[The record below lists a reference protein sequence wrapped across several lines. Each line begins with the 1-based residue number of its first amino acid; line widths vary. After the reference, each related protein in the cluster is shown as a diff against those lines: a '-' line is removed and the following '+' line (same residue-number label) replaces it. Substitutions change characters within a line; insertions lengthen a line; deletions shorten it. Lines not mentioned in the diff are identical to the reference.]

1 MSNQGRAP
9 AAPAN
14 QNILRVNPAAFEQDY
29 EFNRPVAYGVVMP
42 VYILEAAVYT
52 SRKGS
57 KSIRVTLGAMSSA
70 PHPTTGKP
78 CGAKVETYEPLAG
91 ERYRNLIAAVAPE
104 ALTGGDVDVSK
115 WAGRKARARFI
126 EEVDRLQSEKT
137 GITTM
142 RARMDAILPPA
153 AAAPAAQSGA
163 ALL

>member
-9 AAPAN
+9 AAQAN
-14 QNILRVNPAAFEQDY
+14 PNILRVNPAAFEQDY
-29 EFNRPVAYGVVMP
+29 EFGRAVAYGVVMP
-42 VYILEAAVYT
+42 VYILEAAIHT
-52 SRKGS
+52 SRKGL
-57 KSIRVTLGAMSSA
+57 KSIRVTLGAMSSQ

-137 GITTM
+137 GFTTM

-153 AAAPAAQSGA
+153 AATAAQSGA
-163 ALL
+163 SLL